1 MSVSVVNVR
10 QDTLTVDV
18 KQSQPTV
25 NIQSYD
31 ITLDIASGG
40 IVPAAIDTTLV
51 ASTSISALRCIT
63 TDSSG
68 LAKYATPDTLANAVV
83 IGISTTSGITG
94 DTITIKTSGQITDAS
109 WNWTKGAIYLGAN
122 GVLTQTAP
130 SGGSIVVHV
139 AKAITATKI
148 LIDIDTIIT
157 TV

>member
-1 MSVSVVNVR
+1 MNTVNVR

-31 ITLDIASGG
+31 VILDIESGG

-51 ASTSISALRCIT
+51 ASTSLSALRCIT
-63 TDSSG
+63 TDGSG

-83 IGISTTSGITG
+83 IGISTTAANTG
-94 DTITIKTSGQITDAS
+94 ENITIKTSGQLTDANWS
-109 WNWTKGAIYLGAN
+109 WTKGVIYLGSN

-130 SGGSIVVHV
+130 TGGSIVVHV
-139 AKAITATKI
+139 AKAITATTI
-148 LIDIDTIIT
+148 IIDIDTIIT

>member
-18 KQSQPTV
+18 KQAQPTV
-25 NIQSYD
+25 NVASYEV
-31 ITLDIASGG
+31 TLDIASGG

-51 ASTSISALRCIT
+51 ASTSLSALRCIT

-68 LAKYATPDTLANAVV
+68 LAKYATPDSLANAVV
-83 IGISTTSGITG
+83 IGISTTAANTG
-94 DTITIKTSGQITDAS
+94 ENITIKTSGQITDAS

-122 GVLTQTAP
+122 GSLTQTAP
-130 SGGSIVVHV
+130 TGGSIIVHV
-139 AKAITATKI
+139 AKAITATTLI
-148 LIDIDTIIT
+148 IDIDTIIQ

>member
-1 MSVSVVNVR
+1 MSISVVNIK
-10 QDTLTVDV
+10 QDTLVVDV

-25 NIQSYD
+25 NVQSYD
-31 ITLDIASGG
+31 LTLDIASGG

-51 ASTSISALRCIT
+51 ASTSLSALRCIT

-68 LAKYATPDTLANAVV
+68 LAKYATPDSLANAVV
-83 IGISTTSGITG
+83 IGISTTAANTG
-94 DTITIKTSGQITDAS
+94 ENITIKTSGQITDAS

-130 SGGSIVVHV
+130 TGGSIIVHV
-139 AKAITATKI
+139 AKAITATTLI
-148 LIDIDTIIT
+148 IDIDTIIQ

>member
-1 MSVSVVNVR
+1 MSTTVNV
-10 QDTLTVDV
+10 LENELVVDIIEN
-18 KQSQPTV
+18 KPTV
-25 NIQSYD
+25 NIVTQAL
-31 ITLDIASGG
+31 TLDIESGG
-40 IVPAAIDTTLV
+40 IVAANIDTSLT

-63 TDSSG
+63 TDGSG

-83 IGISTTSGITG
+83 IGISTTAGSAG
-94 DTITIKTSGQITDAS
+94 DTITVKTTGELSDAS

-139 AKAITATKI
+139 AKAITTTKI

>member
-1 MSVSVVNVR
+1 MSTVINVR
-10 QDTLTVDV
+10 QDTVSVDV
-18 KQSQPTV
+18 KSLDV
-25 NIQSYD
+25 
-31 ITLDIASGG
+31 TLDIISGG

-83 IGISTTSGITG
+83 IGVSTTSGNAG

-109 WNWTKGAIYLGAN
+109 WSWTKGAIYLGAN
-122 GVLTQTAP
+122 GALTQTAP
-130 SGGSIVVHV
+130 TGGSIVVHV

-148 LIDIDTIIT
+148 IIDIDTIIQ